1 MPASATFGL
10 VSHPGECIRCLFSE
24 RAEQI
29 GRNDCMK
36 LKNLGLAVVLA
47 TSTQAALAANFT
59 VSDIRVE
66 GLQRV
71 SAASVFN
78 AFPVSANESVD
89 DRELAQAA
97 KQLFATGLFEDVR
110 LARDGDVLV
119 IHVVERPS
127 ISRIEIEGNSQVA
140 EEDLRTGM
148 AETGL
153 AEGQVLQRASLEEVE
168 RQLEQL
174 YHSQGRYSASIETS
188 VEPVDRNRVQVNI
201 DVNEGAVAK
210 IRQINIVGN
219 EAFSDDAL
227 RDLIQLE
234 DRPGWLF
241 GWFSD
246 DEYSR
251 EKLAGDLETLRSY
264 YLNRGYVN
272 FAITSTQVAISPDKS
287 KIYVTVNVDEGR
299 RYRIDDIRFAG
310 DLILPESQAR
320 SLVTA
325 ESGDIYSRSTLTESA
340 EALRQALGA
349 EGFAFANVES
359 VPEVDEGGDTVDV
372 TFRVDPGRRA
382 YVRRINFEGNTT
394 TQDEVLRREMI
405 QMEGAPASTDKI
417 SQSRQRLERLGFFRQ
432 VDVETRPVAGEPDQ
446 VDVTYTVEEQPSG
459 SISASVGYSQ
469 SAGIIYGASL
479 SQKNFLGTGN
489 RVNVGAQ
496 RSDTYTN
503 LNFGYTDPYWTL
515 DGISRGYNLFY
526 RETDYEDSDISTYST
541 DSYGG
546 SIDFGYPIN
555 DLSRL
560 NFGVG
565 LENLSIETYNDTPA
579 EIVEYVDSQGNDAMS
594 YKLTASWTRN
604 NLNRGIMPTD
614 GSYQRVA
621 LETAVPG
628 SDAEY
633 YKLRYNGQKLFEL
646 SPDWSMKFSTS
657 LGYADT
663 IGNDPYPF
671 YETFYAG
678 GLGSVRGF
686 TGNTLGP
693 ATTGGEDDDTLG
705 GNVLVEGSVEL
716 IYPFPWVEDRR
727 SLQTSV
733 FFDAGNTFLTECYDV
748 PGESNCESGVNLG
761 DLRYSVGLGL
771 SWLTPVGPL
780 TFSVAQPLNE
790 QEGDDTQTFQFS
802 LGQTF

>member
-1 MPASATFGL
+1 
-10 VSHPGECIRCLFSE
+10 
-24 RAEQI
+24 
-29 GRNDCMK
+29 MK
-36 LKNLGLAVVLA
+36 LKNIGLAALLA
-47 TSTQAALAANFT
+47 TSTQTALAANFT

-89 DRELAQAA
+89 DRELAAAA
-97 KQLFATGLFEDVR
+97 KQLFETGLFEDIR

-119 IHVVERPS
+119 IQVVERPS
-127 ISRIEIEGNSQVA
+127 ISRIEIEGNSQIA
-140 EEDLRTGM
+140 EEDLLKGM
-148 AETGL
+148 SEAGL
-153 AEGQVLQRASLEEVE
+153 AEGQVLQRASLDEVE

-174 YHSQGRYSASIETS
+174 YQSQGRYSASVETE
-188 VEPVDRNRVQVNI
+188 VEEVDRNRVQVNI
-201 DVNEGAVAK
+201 DVNEGTVAK

-219 EAFSDDAL
+219 QAFDDETL
-227 RDLIQLE
+227 RELIQLE
-234 DRPGWLF
+234 DRPGWFF

-251 EKLAGDLETLRSY
+251 EKLAGDLESLRSY
-264 YLNRGYVN
+264 YLDRGYVN
-272 FAITSTQVAISPDKS
+272 FVIESTQVAISPDKS
-287 KIYVTVNVDEGR
+287 KIYVTVNVDEGQ
-299 RYRIDDIRFAG
+299 RYRIDDIGFAG
-310 DLILPESQAR
+310 ELTLDESEAR
-320 SLVTA
+320 SLVKA
-325 ESGDIYSRSTLTESA
+325 ESGDIYSRSVLTESA

-349 EGFAFANVES
+349 RGFAFANVQS
-359 VPEVDEGGDTVDV
+359 VPEVDANGETVDV
-372 TFRVDPGRRA
+372 TFRVEPGRRV
-382 YVRRINFEGNTT
+382 YVRRIAFEGNTT
-394 TQDEVLRREMI
+394 TQDEVLRRELV

-432 VDVETRPVAGEPDQ
+432 VDVETRPVAGEPDL
-446 VDVTYTVEEQPSG
+446 VDVTYNVEEQPSG

-469 SAGIIYGASL
+469 SAGVIYGASL

-489 RVNVGAQ
+489 QVNVGAQ

-503 LNFGYTDPYWTL
+503 VNFGFTDPYWTL
-515 DGISRGYNLFY
+515 SGISRGYNVFY

-541 DSYGG
+541 DAYGG

-555 DLSRL
+555 ELSRL

-565 LENLSIETYNDTPA
+565 LENISVETYSDTPD
-579 EIVEYVDSQGNDAMS
+579 EIVEYVDDQGEDAMV

-604 NLNRGIMPTD
+604 NLNRGIMPTE
-614 GSYQRVA
+614 GSYQRLA

-628 SDAEY
+628 SDVEY
-633 YKLRYNGQKLFEL
+633 YKLRYRGQKLFEID
-646 SPDWSMKFSTS
+646 PGWSLKFSTS

-686 TGNTLGP
+686 AGNTLGP
-693 ATTGGEDDDTLG
+693 ATTGGDDDDTLG
-705 GNVLVEGSVEL
+705 GNVLIEGTAEL

-733 FFDAGNTFLTECYDV
+733 FFDAGNTFLTECYDTAS
-748 PGESNCESGVNLG
+748 GESNCESGVDPG
-761 DLRYSVGLGL
+761 ELRYSVGLGL

-780 TFSVAQPLNE
+780 TFSVAKPLNDE
-790 QEGDDTQTFQFS
+790 DGDDVQTFQFS